1 MHMVF
6 TKYYFAR
13 LELGA
18 KFGRERCPV
27 TRKRSP
33 VSKKFC
39 PQKVSSQKNDSEN
52 WCVNISPGP

>member
-52 WCVNISPGP
+52 